1 MNPPVPDETTH
12 FFLRGQP
19 LFRNVS
25 DEALTFL
32 GEGCEQVHA
41 PRGDILCHKG
51 EPAPGLFCV
60 LSGKVKL
67 AVLSAEG
74 NERVLDIVQVGGMF
88 GAALMFLDQP
98 CPLMAQ
104 ALEDSHLMRI
114 GRERIEKAL
123 VRFPDLA
130 LALLGGMAMRL
141 QALIRDVEAC
151 CLESARQR
159 VRNYLLAM
167 AVPLDYNR
175 GRLDLPASKAVVAS
189 SLNLTPETFSRELH
203 RLVDAS
209 VIRVE
214 RRRIWIDDLGALE
227 SSV

>member
-1 MNPPVPDETTH
+1 VNHAAIDETTR
-12 FFLRGQP
+12 FILRGQP
-19 LFRNVS
+19 LFRKVS
-25 DEALTFL
+25 EAALGFL
-32 GEGCEQVHA
+32 GQGCEQIHA
-41 PRGDILCHKG
+41 PKGEILCHKG

-74 NERVLDIVQVGGMF
+74 NERVLEIVQVGGMF

-98 CPLMAQ
+98 CPLLAQ
-104 ALEDSHLMRI
+104 TLEDSRLMRI
-114 GRERIEKAL
+114 GREHIEAAL

-130 LALLGGMAMRL
+130 LALLGGMSIRL
-141 QALIRDVEAC
+141 QSLVRDVEAC
-151 CLESARQR
+151 CLESAQQR

-167 AVPLDYNR
+167 AIPVDYNR

-203 RLVDAS
+203 RLVEAS

-214 RRRIWIDDLGALE
+214 RRCIWIDDLGALR
-227 SSV
+227 SRR